1 MPCMSHTHIYIILN
15 ISADPSPFSRGRRK
29 DGRRRHV
36 GLHLYSSIRMR
47 ALDLRGFRSEGF
59 FKKQKKTKKNRK
71 KQKKTKKTEK
81 NKKMQKR
88 EKKSKNEQKTTRFL
102 ASLLWSRAF
111 IYLHVVLQLGGGGV
125 RACQLFRPCCH
136 HCLIVN
142 CCQVL
147 LTVTCSMKCNVSPS
161 VLGVPGV
168 IGMTRL
174 IDLI

>member
-1 MPCMSHTHIYIILN
+1 
-15 ISADPSPFSRGRRK
+15 
-29 DGRRRHV
+29 
-36 GLHLYSSIRMR
+36 MR

-59 FKKQKKTKKNRK
+59 FKKQKKPKKKQKKQKKTKKNKKNRK
-71 KQKKTKKTEK
+71 KQKKTKKC
-81 NKKMQKR
+81 KK
-88 EKKSKNEQKTTRFL
+88 EKKRAKMSKKQHDFWLVCCGQERL
-102 ASLLWSRAF
+102 F
-111 IYLHVVLQLGGGGV
+111 IFMLFCSWVGGGV